1 MNFWEHQDP
10 ITGFMPSFQLTVQ
23 RPTDKTQLQLFP
35 TNAHH
40 MTAMLFK
47 SIAMVA
53 RRILQH
59 SQLHHQ
65 GEFWHVSVSAE
76 SLWCFPRAMLPTT
89 ARLGT

>member
-10 ITGFMPSFQLTVQ
+10 TTGFMPSFQLTIQ
-23 RPTDKTQLQLFP
+23 RPTDKAQLQLVP
-35 TNAHH
+35 INAHH

-53 RRILQH
+53 RRILQY

-65 GEFWHVSVSAE
+65 GEFWHVSVSACQQ
-76 SLWCFPRAMLPTT
+76 S
-89 ARLGT
+89 